1 MNHKTFSLTE
11 KKSTEIRSRILAPDF
26 HVTPSMRR
34 KVEDLAVWL
43 AAGDRRK
50 VRGAT
55 RAVVDLLC
63 AAARAPGGAFG
74 LVRLK

>member
-1 MNHKTFSLTE
+1 MRHDPLARAE
-11 KKSTEIRSRILAPDF
+11 ERSTEISRRVLSADF

-50 VRGAT
+50 VGGAT
-55 RAVVDLLC
+55 RAVIGLLC
-63 AAARAPGGAFG
+63 AAARAPRG
-74 LVRLK
+74 LVRVK

>member
-1 MNHKTFSLTE
+1 MRHE
-11 KKSTEIRSRILAPDF
+11 APGAAEWKSAEISRRVLSRDF

-50 VRGAT
+50 VRGT
-55 RAVVDLLC
+55 TQAVIGLLC
-63 AAARAPGGAFG
+63 AAARTPGGF
-74 LVRLK
+74 VRVK

>member
-1 MNHKTFSLTE
+1 MRDNPFSQAE
-11 KKSTEIRSRILAPDF
+11 RKSTEISRRVLSPEF
-26 HVTPSMRR
+26 HVTPSMRQ

-55 RAVVDLLC
+55 RAVIDLLC
-63 AAARAPGGAFG
+63 AAARNPVGTGPF
-74 LVRLK
+74 VRVK

>member
-1 MNHKTFSLTE
+1 MQHKPFSLAE
-11 KKSTEIRSRILAPDF
+11 RKSTEICSRILSPDF

-63 AAARAPGGAFG
+63 AAARAPGGAAR
-74 LVRLK
+74 LVRVK

>member
-1 MNHKTFSLTE
+1 MRHNPLSQAE
-11 KKSTEIRSRILAPDF
+11 KKSTEITSRVLSPDF
-26 HVTPSMRR
+26 HVTPSMRQ

-55 RAVVDLLC
+55 RAVIDLLC
-63 AAARAPGGAFG
+63 AAARAPGGAAR
-74 LVRLK
+74 LVRVK

>member
-1 MNHKTFSLTE
+1 MRLDPLASVDR
-11 KKSTEIRSRILAPDF
+11 KSTEISHRVLSPEF

-34 KVEDLAVWL
+34 KVEDLAIWL

-63 AAARAPGGAFG
+63 AAARAPGRAAR
-74 LVRLK
+74 LVRVK

>member
-1 MNHKTFSLTE
+1 MRHIPFARAE
-11 KKSTEIRSRILAPDF
+11 KRSTEISCRVLSPDF

-43 AAGDRRK
+43 AEGDRRK

-55 RAVVDLLC
+55 RAVIDLLC
-63 AAARAPGGAFG
+63 AAARAPGGAAR
-74 LVRLK
+74 LVRVK

>member
-1 MNHKTFSLTE
+1 MRHNSFERAE
-11 KKSTEIRSRILAPDF
+11 KKSTEIIGRVLSPDF
-26 HVTPSMRR
+26 HVTPSMRQ

-55 RAVVDLLC
+55 RAVIDLLC
-63 AAARAPGGAFG
+63 AAARAPGGSAR
-74 LVRLK
+74 LVRVK

>member
-1 MNHKTFSLTE
+1 MRHEPSDAA
-11 KKSTEIRSRILAPDF
+11 KSKSAEISRRVLSPDF

-50 VRGAT
+50 VSGAA
-55 RAVVDLLC
+55 RAVISLLC
-63 AAARAPGGAFG
+63 AAARTRGGF
-74 LVRLK
+74 VRVK

>member
-1 MNHKTFSLTE
+1 MRHNPLVLAE
-11 KKSTEIRSRILAPDF
+11 KKTTEISSRVLSPEF
-26 HVTPSMRR
+26 HVTPSMRQ

-50 VRGAT
+50 LRGAT

-63 AAARAPGGAFG
+63 EAARAPGGAAR
-74 LVRLK
+74 LVRVK

>member
-1 MNHKTFSLTE
+1 MQHDPLAQAAQ
-11 KKSTEIRSRILAPDF
+11 KSSEISSRVLSPDF
-26 HVTPSMRR
+26 HVTPSMRQ

-55 RAVVDLLC
+55 RAVIDLLC
-63 AAARAPGGAFG
+63 EAARAPGGAAR
-74 LVRLK
+74 LVRVK

>member
-1 MNHKTFSLTE
+1 MRHDPLAQAERKSSEISLRVL
-11 KKSTEIRSRILAPDF
+11 SPDF
-26 HVTPSMRR
+26 QVTPSTRQ

-55 RAVVDLLC
+55 RAVIDLLC
-63 AAARAPGGAFG
+63 AAVRAPGGAAW
-74 LVRLK
+74 LVRVK

>member
-1 MNHKTFSLTE
+1 MHHDPLSLAE
-11 KKSTEIRSRILAPDF
+11 RKSTEISHRVLSPGF

-34 KVEDLAVWL
+34 KVEDLAIWL

-63 AAARAPGGAFG
+63 AAARAPGGTAR
-74 LVRLK
+74 LVRVK

>member
-1 MNHKTFSLTE
+1 MRHDSPSSAE
-11 KKSTEIRSRILAPDF
+11 RRSAEISRRVLAPDF

-55 RAVVDLLC
+55 RAVIDLLC
-63 AAARAPGGAFG
+63 AAARGPGIPDGPRR
-74 LVRLK
+74 VE

>member
-1 MNHKTFSLTE
+1 MRHESPGAAE
-11 KKSTEIRSRILAPDF
+11 WKSAEISRRVLSADF

-50 VRGAT
+50 VRGTT
-55 RAVVDLLC
+55 RAVIDLLC
-63 AAARAPGGAFG
+63 AAARAPGGF
-74 LVRLK
+74 VRVK